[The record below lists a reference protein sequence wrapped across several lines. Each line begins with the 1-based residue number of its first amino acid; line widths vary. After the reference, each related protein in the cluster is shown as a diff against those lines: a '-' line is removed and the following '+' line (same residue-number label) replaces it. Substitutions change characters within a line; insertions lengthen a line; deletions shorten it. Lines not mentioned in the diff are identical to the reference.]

1 MMKNLIF
8 LFLIPLI
15 GFGQSKDIFSKDF
28 VPPTLIFKNIFIFTY
43 KNFYSKEN
51 PIPLNPRFP
60 PGLIFNIQ
68 LGTFRK
74 PLKQDHYKGFAPIY
88 IRKGRDDL
96 FYYSVG
102 FFKSFE
108 AANSVKKQLKNNYGL
123 NTIVAAFNNGE
134 RITVSEAKILLE
146 PKSSVKYNRNVEYLN
161 TTIYY
166 IDFGTYGSDIPE
178 DLDGNNLQL
187 RDFGIKSRSRFGGT
201 QFFSKYYFSLEAAK
215 IALNKADII
224 GIDCKIAKS
233 GKEDFKLNYEYK
245 VVLISNN
252 DIETFNIEN
261 FAKKNS
267 IIFEVER
274 KNGSLRFYTESRDDY
289 ESAVSDLKAFK
300 TQGFKDAIIVAYKD
314 GLKITFEEKPSEI
327 KESLPTINNQILS
340 SNNNIDNNIPLTT
353 KQSENTYAL
362 IIGNED
368 YSTHQTGLTSEVNV
382 KYASNDSE
390 IFKKYCTKTLGVHE
404 RHIKFLKDA
413 TAGQMKQG
421 LAWINNLA
429 KVTDGKANLIF
440 YYAGHGLPDQET
452 KTPYL
457 MPVDVS
463 GSYINLG
470 ISLDEVIT
478 SLSQYPT
485 KKSVIFLDACFS
497 GGARN
502 EGLVAMRGVKI
513 KPKEEN
519 LLGNL
524 VILSSSSGNESS
536 GSYDNKKHG
545 MFTYFLLKK
554 LQETKG
560 TANLKQLSD
569 FIYSSV
575 RKESALSGKIQT
587 PQVQSSSSVGKDWE
601 SWILAE

>member
-1 MMKNLIF
+1 MLVHLQETNGNTGALDKFDIMKNLIF

-15 GFGQSKDIFSKDF
+15 GFGQSDNILSSKFSWQNYNSNENLYINTNGKG
-28 VPPTLIFKNIFIFTY
+28 V
-43 KNFYSKEN
+43 YSNAN
-51 PIPLNPRFP
+51 PIPIINSFP
-60 PGLIFNIQ
+60 TGTYFSIK
-68 LGTFRK
+68 LGTFSK
-74 PLKQDHYKGFAPIY
+74 PLKQDHYIGFAPIF
-88 IRKGRDDL
+88 IRKSSDNK
-96 FYYSVG
+96 FHYYVG
-102 FFKSFE
+102 FFNSFE
-108 AANSVKKQLKNNYGL
+108 AAVSVKKQLKNNYGL
-123 NTIVAAFNNGE
+123 NTLVAAYNNGV
-134 RITVSEAKILLE
+134 RILPSEAVKLLKL
-146 PKSSVKYNRNVEYLN
+146 KSSFKYNGQV
-161 TTIYY
+161 I
-166 IDFGTYGSDIPE
+166 ISGT
-178 DLDGNNLQL
+178 
-187 RDFGIKSRSRFGGT
+187 F
-201 QFFSKYYFSLEAAK
+201 
-215 IALNKADII
+215 
-224 GIDCKIAKS
+224 
-233 GKEDFKLNYEYK
+233 
-245 VVLISNN
+245 
-252 DIETFNIEN
+252 
-261 FAKKNS
+261 KNS
-267 IIFEVER
+267 IIEDDIKANIKIQDIRTNKLIASYTVSNDGTYNIPLPNSGNYKFIVETPKSEKIHAGLVDAPPQDKLR
-274 KNGSLRFYTESRDDY
+274 ALKQEIELFKFNGEEKLIIKDY
-289 ESAVSDLKAFK
+289 FDQSPINEDEIIASFK
-300 TQGFKDAIIVAYKD
+300 
-314 GLKITFEEKPSEI
+314 LENRTFEEKPSEI
-327 KESLPTINNQILS
+327 KESLPTNNNQISS
-340 SNNNIDNNIPLTT
+340 SNNNIDNNIPLTNI
-353 KQSENTYAL
+353 QSENTYAL

-368 YSTHQTGLTSEVNV
+368 YLTHQTGLNREVNV
-382 KYASNDSE
+382 KYASNDAE
-390 IFKKYCTKTLGVHE
+390 ILKKYCTKTLGIRE
-404 RHIKFLKDA
+404 RQIKYLKDA

-560 TANLKQLSD
+560 TANLKEISD
-569 FIYSSV
+569 YLYNEV

-587 PQVQSSSSVGKDWE
+587 PQIQSSSSVGKNWE
-601 SWILAE
+601 SWTLTE

>member
-28 VPPTLIFKNIFIFTY
+28 VPPTLIFKNIFILTD
-43 KNFYSKEN
+43 KNVYSKEN